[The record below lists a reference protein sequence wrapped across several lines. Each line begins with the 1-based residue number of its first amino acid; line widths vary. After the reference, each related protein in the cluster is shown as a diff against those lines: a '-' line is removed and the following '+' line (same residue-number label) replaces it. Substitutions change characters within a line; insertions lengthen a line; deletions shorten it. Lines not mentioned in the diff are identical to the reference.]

1 MNAALT
7 LITSTKPAHLGKR
20 YRLTASGLEKS
31 TAGEMVAGQHETVSF
46 STVEDLAAILSG
58 VTTDQAITSSLPR
71 DGRASGEIVT
81 SAAKAKNPQALSR
94 TKADF
99 GLPSSPGVFILDYDP
114 APVGASLT
122 CNQLWDALQDVMPSV
137 KEAGVLHWSS
147 GSSFVFNG
155 ETELQGLKGQ
165 RLYLLVGDLSD
176 TVRAGEVLQK
186 RLWLAGFGRVEISKA
201 GSLLLRS
208 TFDAAM
214 HQPARLDFCGGAV
227 CEAPL
232 VQRRPAPVVL
242 SGGGFLDTVA
252 ALPDLTPAEQTQYED
267 IVAGAKRAALPEAEM
282 VKGAWMAERETKMVQ
297 RLVGCGVESGEAA
310 DRTKKAL
317 HSALKGVL
325 LGDYEITLPDGSIVT
340 VGEILDNRS
349 KWHGVQ
355 TRDPL
360 EPDYQNG
367 KTCGIL
373 YLYGTQPV
381 LSSRAHG
388 GQTFRLVRQPERL
401 YMAAGG
407 KAELATNI
415 VERLA
420 VSGEVFRSGGLLVQ
434 VSDGALRRLE
444 RAALLHFVSTR
455 LSFYGK
461 TAAGLDV
468 AKDLTP
474 DVIDMVQAIA

>member
-1 MNAALT
+1 
-7 LITSTKPAHLGKR
+7 
-20 YRLTASGLEKS
+20 
-31 TAGEMVAGQHETVSF
+31 
-46 STVEDLAAILSG
+46 
-58 VTTDQAITSSLPR
+58 
-71 DGRASGEIVT
+71 
-81 SAAKAKNPQALSR
+81 
-94 TKADF
+94 
-99 GLPSSPGVFILDYDP
+99 
-114 APVGASLT
+114 
-122 CNQLWDALQDVMPSV
+122 MPSV
-137 KEAGVLHWSS
+137 KDAGVLHWSS
-147 GSSFVFNG
+147 GSSWIFNG
-155 ETELQGLKGQ
+155 DTELQGLKGQ
-165 RLYLLVGDLSD
+165 RIYILIADLSD

-186 RLWLAGFGRVEISKA
+186 RLWLAGFGRIEVSKA

-232 VQRRPAPVVL
+232 VQRRPPPVAL
-242 SGGGFLDTVA
+242 SSGGFLDTKA

-267 IVAGAKRAALPEAEM
+267 LVSAAKRAALPEAEM
-282 VKGAWMAERETKMVQ
+282 VKAAWMAERETKMVQ
-297 RLVGCGVESGEAA
+297 RLVGSGIDAGEAA
-310 DRTKKAL
+310 ERTNKTL
-317 HSALKGVL
+317 QSALKGVL
-325 LGDYEITLPDGSIVT
+325 LGDYEITLPDGSIVS

-360 EPDYQNG
+360 EPEYQNG
-367 KTCGIL
+367 KTCGKL

-388 GQTFRLVRQPERL
+388 GQTFRLIRQPERL
-401 YMAAGG
+401 YVAAGG

-420 VSGEVFRSGGLLVQ
+420 VSGDVFRSGGLLVQ
-434 VSDGALRRLE
+434 VNDGAVRRLE

-461 TAAGLDV
+461 TANGLDV
-468 AKDLTP
+468 PRDLTP
-474 DVIDMVQAIA
+474 DVIDMVTAIA